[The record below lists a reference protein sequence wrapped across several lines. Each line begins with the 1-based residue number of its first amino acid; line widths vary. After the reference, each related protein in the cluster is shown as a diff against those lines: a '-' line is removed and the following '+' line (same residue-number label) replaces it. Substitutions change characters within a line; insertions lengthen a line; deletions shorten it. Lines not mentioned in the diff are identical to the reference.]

1 MKGIILAGGSGTR
14 LQPITSIIS
23 KQLLPIFDKPMIFY
37 PLVTLMELGIRDITI
52 IVTPYDLERFKLLLG
67 NGDKYGIKIEYL
79 IQDKPNGLAEAF
91 IITKQK
97 IAGSKTT
104 LILGDNIFHSN
115 SINENVIQEFSSGV
129 KIFSYIVKDP
139 ERYGVIK
146 FDEHNKVEQVVEK
159 PKIAPSNSAVTG
171 LYCYDED
178 VVELAESLLPSS
190 RGELEITD
198 LNNIYIRNK
207 KIDVV
212 TLDKSSIWLD
222 SGTFSSLQESSNII
236 SSLQKRNGELIGSPE
251 STALKKGWISKDQL
265 SQQVSLNR
273 NSAYFQNLANLLDA
287 T

>member
-23 KQLLPIFDKPMIFY
+23 KQLLPIYDKPMIFY

-67 NGDKYGIKIEYL
+67 NGDNYGVKIEYL
-79 IQDKPNGLAEAF
+79 TQDKPNGLAEAF
-91 IITKQK
+91 VIAKKK
-97 IAGSKTT
+97 ILGSKTT
-104 LILGDNIFHSN
+104 LILGDNIFYSSN
-115 SINENVIQEFSSGV
+115 INEKIVSGFKTGV

-146 FDEHNKVEQVVEK
+146 FNDHGEVEDIIEK

-198 LNNIYIRNK
+198 LNNIYIKNK
-207 KIDVV
+207 KIDII
-212 TLDKSSIWLD
+212 TLDKASIWLD

-251 STALKKGWISKDQL
+251 STALKKDWISKSQL
-265 SQQVSLNR
+265 SKQLLLNKNSSYFKSLEK
-273 NSAYFQNLANLLDA
+273 LLN
-287 T
+287 

>member
-14 LQPITSIIS
+14 LQPITAIIS

-52 IVTPYDLERFKLLLG
+52 IVTSYDLERFKSLLG

-79 IQDKPNGLAEAF
+79 IQDQPNGLAEAF
-91 IITKQK
+91 IITKKK

-115 SINENVIQEFSSGV
+115 SINENVIKDFNTGV

-139 ERYGVIK
+139 ERYGVIEFNQK
-146 FDEHNKVEQVVEK
+146 KEVSLIVEK
-159 PKIAPSNSAVTG
+159 PKIAPSNAAVTG

-178 VVELAESLLPSS
+178 VVELAASLLPSS

-198 LNNIYIRNK
+198 LNNIYINNK

-212 TLDKSSIWLD
+212 TLDKASIWLD
-222 SGTFSSLQESSNII
+222 SGTFSSMQESSNII
-236 SSLQKRNGELIGSPE
+236 SSLQRRNGELIGSPE
-251 STALKKGWISKDQL
+251 STALKKGWITRNQL
-265 SQQVSLNR
+265 SKQLSLNI
-273 NSAYFQNLANLLDA
+273 NSSYFQSLANLLDE

>member
-14 LQPITSIIS
+14 LQPITAIIS

-52 IVTPYDLERFKLLLG
+52 IVTTYDLERFKSLLG

-79 IQDKPNGLAEAF
+79 VQDQPNGLAEAF
-91 IITKQK
+91 IITKKK

-115 SINENVIQEFSSGV
+115 SINENVIKEFNTGV

-139 ERYGVIK
+139 ERYGVIEFNQK
-146 FDEHNKVEQVVEK
+146 KEVSLIVEK
-159 PKIAPSNSAVTG
+159 PKIAPSNAAVTG

-178 VVELAESLLPSS
+178 VVELAASLLPSS

-198 LNNIYIRNK
+198 LNNIYISNK

-212 TLDKSSIWLD
+212 TLDKASIWLD

-236 SSLQKRNGELIGSPE
+236 SSLQRRNGELIGSPE
-251 STALKKGWISKDQL
+251 STALKKGWITRNQL
-265 SQQVSLNR
+265 SKQLSSTS
-273 NSAYFQNLANLLDA
+273 NSSYFQSLANLLDE

>member
-37 PLVTLMELGIRDITI
+37 PLVTLMELGIRDIII
-52 IVTPYDLERFKLLLG
+52 IVTPYDLERFKSLLG
-67 NGDKYGIKIEYL
+67 KGDKYGIKIEYL

-115 SINENVIQEFSSGV
+115 SINENVIQEFNSGV

-146 FDEHNKVEQVVEK
+146 FNEHKKVEQIVEK
-159 PKIAPSNSAVTG
+159 PRIAPSNAAVTG

-198 LNNIYIRNK
+198 LNNIYIKNK

>member
-37 PLVTLMELGIRDITI
+37 PLVTLMELGIRDIII
-52 IVTPYDLERFKLLLG
+52 IVTPYDLERFKSLLG
-67 NGDKYGIKIEYL
+67 KGDKYGIKIEYL

-115 SINENVIQEFSSGV
+115 NINENVIQEFNSGV

-146 FDEHNKVEQVVEK
+146 FNEHKKVEQIVEK
-159 PKIAPSNSAVTG
+159 PRIAPSNAAVTG

-198 LNNIYIRNK
+198 LNNIYIKNK

>member
-67 NGDKYGIKIEYL
+67 NGDKYGIKIEFL
-79 IQDKPNGLAEAF
+79 TQDKPNGLAEAF
-91 IITKQK
+91 IIAKQK

-104 LILGDNIFHSN
+104 LILGDNIFYSN
-115 SINENVIQEFSSGV
+115 SINENIIHNFESGV

-146 FDEHNKVEQVVEK
+146 FNKHNEVTEIIEK
-159 PKIAPSNSAVTG
+159 PKIAPSNAAVTG

-178 VVELAESLLPSS
+178 VIELAESLLPSS

-251 STALKKGWISKDQL
+251 STALKKGWISQNQL

>member
-37 PLVTLMELGIRDITI
+37 PLVTLMELGIREIII
-52 IVTPYDLERFKLLLG
+52 IVTPYDLERFKSLLG
-67 NGDKYGIKIEYL
+67 KGDKYGIKIEYL

-115 SINENVIQEFSSGV
+115 SINENVIQEFNSGV

-146 FDEHNKVEQVVEK
+146 FNEHNKVEQIVEK
-159 PKIAPSNSAVTG
+159 PKIAPSNAAVTG

-198 LNNIYIRNK
+198 LNNIYIKNK

-212 TLDKSSIWLD
+212 TLDKASIWLD

-236 SSLQKRNGELIGSPE
+236 SSLQKRNGDLIGSPE
-251 STALKKGWISKDQL
+251 NTALKKGWISKNQL
-265 SQQVSLNR
+265 SQQLSLNK
-273 NSAYFQNLANLLDA
+273 NSAYFQSLVNLLN
-287 T
+287 TT

>member
-37 PLVTLMELGIRDITI
+37 PLVTLMELGIREIII
-52 IVTPYDLERFKLLLG
+52 IVTPYDLERFKSLLG
-67 NGDKYGIKIEYL
+67 KGDKYGIKIEYL

-115 SINENVIQEFSSGV
+115 SINENVIQEFNSGV

-146 FDEHNKVEQVVEK
+146 FNEHNKVEQIVEK
-159 PKIAPSNSAVTG
+159 PKIAPSNAAVTG

-251 STALKKGWISKDQL
+251 STALKKGWISQDQL

>member
-37 PLVTLMELGIRDITI
+37 PLVTLMELGIRDIII
-52 IVTPYDLERFKLLLG
+52 IVTPYDLERFKSLLG
-67 NGDKYGIKIEYL
+67 KGDKYGIKIEYL

-115 SINENVIQEFSSGV
+115 SINENVIQEFNSGV

-146 FDEHNKVEQVVEK
+146 FNEHNKVEQIVEK
-159 PKIAPSNSAVTG
+159 PKIAPSNAAVTG

-198 LNNIYIRNK
+198 LNNIYITNK

-251 STALKKGWISKDQL
+251 STALKKGWISHDQL

-273 NSAYFQNLANLLDA
+273 NSAYFQHLANLLDA

>member
-14 LQPITSIIS
+14 LQPITAIIS

-52 IVTPYDLERFKLLLG
+52 IVTSYDLERFKSLLG

-79 IQDKPNGLAEAF
+79 IQDQPNGLAEAF
-91 IITKQK
+91 IITKKK

-115 SINENVIQEFSSGV
+115 SINENVIKDFNTGV

-139 ERYGVIK
+139 ERYGVIEFNQK
-146 FDEHNKVEQVVEK
+146 KEVSLIVEK
-159 PKIAPSNSAVTG
+159 PKIAPSNAAVTG

-178 VVELAESLLPSS
+178 VVELAASLLPSS

-198 LNNIYIRNK
+198 LNNIYISNK

-212 TLDKSSIWLD
+212 TLDKASIWLD
-222 SGTFSSLQESSNII
+222 SGTFSSMQESSNII
-236 SSLQKRNGELIGSPE
+236 SSLQRRNGELIGSPE
-251 STALKKGWISKDQL
+251 STALKKGWITRNQL
-265 SQQVSLNR
+265 SKQLSLNI
-273 NSAYFQNLANLLDA
+273 NSSYFQSLANLLDE

>member
-52 IVTPYDLERFKLLLG
+52 IVTTYDLERFKLLLG

-91 IITKQK
+91 IITKKK
-97 IAGSKTT
+97 IIGSKTT

-115 SINENVIQEFSSGV
+115 SINENIIQEFNSGV
-129 KIFSYIVKDP
+129 KIFSYIVNDP
-139 ERYGVIK
+139 ERYGVIE
-146 FDEHNKVEQVVEK
+146 FNEHNQVANIIEK
-159 PKIAPSNSAVTG
+159 PKIAPSNAAVTG

-178 VVELAESLLPSS
+178 VVELAESLVPSS

-198 LNNIYIRNK
+198 LNNIYIKNK

-212 TLDKSSIWLD
+212 ALDKSSIWLD
-222 SGTFSSLQESSNII
+222 SGTFSSLQESTNII

-251 STALKKGWISKDQL
+251 STALKKGWISKGQL
-265 SQQVSLNR
+265 SQQLLLNR
-273 NSAYFQNLANLLDA
+273 NSGYFQSLANLLEK

>member
-37 PLVTLMELGIRDITI
+37 PLVTLMELGIREIII
-52 IVTPYDLERFKLLLG
+52 IVTPYDLERFKSLLG
-67 NGDKYGIKIEYL
+67 KGDKYGIKIEYL

-97 IAGSKTT
+97 IAGCKTT
-104 LILGDNIFHSN
+104 LILGDNIFYSN

-146 FDEHNKVEQVVEK
+146 YDEHNKVEQIVEK

-198 LNNIYIRNK
+198 LNNIYVRNK

-212 TLDKSSIWLD
+212 TLDRSSIWLD

>member
-37 PLVTLMELGIRDITI
+37 PLVTLMELGIRDIAI
-52 IVTPYDLERFKLLLG
+52 IVTTYDLERFKSLLG
-67 NGDKYGIKIEYL
+67 NGDKYGIKIEYF

-91 IITKQK
+91 IITKKK
-97 IAGSKTT
+97 IIGSKTT

-115 SINENVIQEFSSGV
+115 SINENIIQEFNSGV
-129 KIFSYIVKDP
+129 KIFSYIVNDP
-139 ERYGVIK
+139 ERYGVIE
-146 FDEHNKVEQVVEK
+146 FNEHNKIANIIEK
-159 PKIAPSNSAVTG
+159 PKIAPSNAAVTG

-178 VVELAESLLPSS
+178 VVEHAESLVPSS

-198 LNNIYIRNK
+198 LNNIYIKNK

-212 TLDKSSIWLD
+212 ALDKSSIWLD
-222 SGTFSSLQESSNII
+222 SGTFSSLQESTNII

-265 SQQVSLNR
+265 SQQLLLNR
-273 NSAYFQNLANLLDA
+273 NSGYYQSLVNLLEK

>member
-52 IVTPYDLERFKLLLG
+52 IVTTYDLERFKLLLG

-91 IITKQK
+91 IITKKK
-97 IAGSKTT
+97 IIGSKTT

-115 SINENVIQEFSSGV
+115 IINENIIQEFNSGV
-129 KIFSYIVKDP
+129 KIFSYIVNDP
-139 ERYGVIK
+139 ERYGVIE
-146 FDEHNKVEQVVEK
+146 FNEHNKVTKIIEK
-159 PKIAPSNSAVTG
+159 PKIAPSNAAVTG

-178 VVELAESLLPSS
+178 VVELAESLVPSS

-198 LNNIYIRNK
+198 LNNIYIKNK

-212 TLDKSSIWLD
+212 ALDKSSIWLD
-222 SGTFSSLQESSNII
+222 SGTFSSLQESTNII

-251 STALKKGWISKDQL
+251 STALKKGWISKGQL
-265 SQQVSLNR
+265 SQQLLLNR
-273 NSAYFQNLANLLDA
+273 NSGYFQSLANLLEK

>member
-104 LILGDNIFHSN
+104 LVLGDNIFHSN
-115 SINENVIQEFSSGV
+115 SINENVIQEFNSGV

-146 FDEHNKVEQVVEK
+146 YDEHNKVEKIVEK
-159 PKIAPSNSAVTG
+159 PKIAPSNAAVTG

-212 TLDKSSIWLD
+212 MLDKSSIWLD

-251 STALKKGWISKDQL
+251 STALNKGWISKDQL

-273 NSAYFQNLANLLDA
+273 NSAYFKNLANLLDA

>member
-14 LQPITSIIS
+14 LQPITAIIS

-37 PLVTLMELGIRDITI
+37 PLVTLMELGIRDIPI
-52 IVTPYDLERFKLLLG
+52 IVTTYDLERFKSLLG

-79 IQDKPNGLAEAF
+79 VQDQPNGLAEAF
-91 IITKQK
+91 IITKKK

-115 SINENVIQEFSSGV
+115 SINENVIKEFNTGV

-139 ERYGVIK
+139 ERYGVIEFNQK
-146 FDEHNKVEQVVEK
+146 KEVSLIVEK
-159 PKIAPSNSAVTG
+159 PKIAPSNAAVTG

-178 VVELAESLLPSS
+178 VVELAASLLPSS

-198 LNNIYIRNK
+198 LNNIYISNK

-212 TLDKSSIWLD
+212 TLDKASIWLD

-236 SSLQKRNGELIGSPE
+236 SSLQRRNGELIGSPE
-251 STALKKGWISKDQL
+251 STALKKGWITRNQL
-265 SQQVSLNR
+265 SKQLSSTS
-273 NSAYFQNLANLLDA
+273 NSSYFQSLANLLDE

>member
-37 PLVTLMELGIRDITI
+37 PLVTLMELGIREIII
-52 IVTPYDLERFKLLLG
+52 IVTPYDLERFKSLLG
-67 NGDKYGIKIEYL
+67 KGDKYGIKIEYL

-115 SINENVIQEFSSGV
+115 SINENVIQEFNSGV

-139 ERYGVIK
+139 ERYGVIR
-146 FDEHNKVEQVVEK
+146 FNEHNKVEQIVEK
-159 PKIAPSNSAVTG
+159 PKIAPSNAAVTG

-236 SSLQKRNGELIGSPE
+236 SSIATL
-251 STALKKGWISKDQL
+251 
-265 SQQVSLNR
+265 LN
-273 NSAYFQNLANLLDA
+273 
-287 T
+287 

>member
-14 LQPITSIIS
+14 LKPITSMIS

-67 NGDKYGIKIEYL
+67 NGDNYGIKIEFL
-79 IQDKPNGLAEAF
+79 TQDKPNGLAEAF
-91 IITKQK
+91 IIAKQK

-104 LILGDNIFHSN
+104 LILGDNIFYSN
-115 SINENVIQEFSSGV
+115 SINENIIHDFKSGV

-146 FDEHNKVEQVVEK
+146 FNKYNEVKEIIEK
-159 PKIAPSNSAVTG
+159 PKSAPSNSAVTG

-178 VVELAESLLPSS
+178 VIELAESLLPSS

-212 TLDKSSIWLD
+212 TLDKGSIWLD

-236 SSLQKRNGELIGSPE
+236 SSIQKRNGELIGSPE
-251 STALKKGWISKDQL
+251 STALKKKWISKSYL
-265 SQQVSLNR
+265 SQQLSLNK
-273 NSAYFQNLANLLDA
+273 NSAYFQSLENLLNS

>member
-37 PLVTLMELGIRDITI
+37 PLVTLMELGIRDIAI

-115 SINENVIQEFSSGV
+115 SINENVIQEFNSGV

-146 FDEHNKVEQVVEK
+146 FDKHNKVEKIVEK
-159 PKIAPSNSAVTG
+159 PKIAPSNAVVTG

-178 VVELAESLLPSS
+178 VFELAESLLPSS

-212 TLDKSSIWLD
+212 MLDKSSIWLD

-251 STALKKGWISKDQL
+251 SIALNKGWISKDQL
-265 SQQVSLNR
+265 SRQVSLNR
-273 NSAYFQNLANLLDA
+273 NSAYFKNLAKLLDA

>member
-52 IVTPYDLERFKLLLG
+52 IVTPYDLDRFKSLLG
-67 NGDKYGIKIEYL
+67 NGDNYGIKFEY
-79 IQDKPNGLAEAF
+79 ITQDKPNGLAEAF
-91 IITKQK
+91 VIAKQK
-97 IAGSKTT
+97 IAGSKST
-104 LILGDNIFHSN
+104 LILGDNIFYSN
-115 SINENVIQEFSSGV
+115 SINENIINDFQSGV

-139 ERYGVIK
+139 ERYGVIE
-146 FDEHNKVEQVVEK
+146 FNKHGEVTKIIEK
-159 PKIAPSNSAVTG
+159 PKIASSNAAVTG

-178 VVELAESLLPSS
+178 VIELAESLLPSS

-198 LNNIYIRNK
+198 LNNIYIKNK
-207 KIDVV
+207 KIDVIS
-212 TLDKSSIWLD
+212 LDKASIWLD

-251 STALKKGWISKDQL
+251 STALKKKWISKSQL
-265 SQQVSLNR
+265 SQQLLLKKNSTYYQSLK
-273 NSAYFQNLANLLDA
+273 NLLD
-287 T
+287 

>member
-104 LILGDNIFHSN
+104 LVLGDNIFHSN
-115 SINENVIQEFSSGV
+115 SINENVIQEFNSGV

-146 FDEHNKVEQVVEK
+146 YDEHNKVEKIVEK
-159 PKIAPSNSAVTG
+159 PKIAPSNAAVTG

-207 KIDVV
+207 KVDVV
-212 TLDKSSIWLD
+212 MLDKSSIWLD

-236 SSLQKRNGELIGSPE
+236 SSLQKRNGGLIGSPE
-251 STALKKGWISKDQL
+251 STALNKGWISKDQL

-273 NSAYFQNLANLLDA
+273 NSAYFKNLANLLDA

>member
-97 IAGSKTT
+97 IAGCKTT
-104 LILGDNIFHSN
+104 LILGDNIFYSN

-146 FDEHNKVEQVVEK
+146 YDEHNKVEQIVEK

-198 LNNIYIRNK
+198 LNNIYVRNK

-212 TLDKSSIWLD
+212 TLDRSSIWLD

>member
-14 LQPITSIIS
+14 LQPITAIIS

-52 IVTPYDLERFKLLLG
+52 IVTTYDLERFKSLLG

-79 IQDKPNGLAEAF
+79 VQDQPNGLAEAF
-91 IITKQK
+91 IITKKK

-115 SINENVIQEFSSGV
+115 SINESVIKEFNTGV

-139 ERYGVIK
+139 ERYGVIEFNQK
-146 FDEHNKVEQVVEK
+146 KEVSLIVEK
-159 PKIAPSNSAVTG
+159 PKIAPSNAAVTG

-178 VVELAESLLPSS
+178 VVELAASLLPSS

-198 LNNIYIRNK
+198 LNNIYISNK

-212 TLDKSSIWLD
+212 TLDKASIWLD

-236 SSLQKRNGELIGSPE
+236 SSLQRRNGELIGSPE
-251 STALKKGWISKDQL
+251 STALKKGWITRNQL
-265 SQQVSLNR
+265 SKQLSSTS
-273 NSAYFQNLANLLDA
+273 NSSYFQSLANLLDE

>member
-37 PLVTLMELGIRDITI
+37 PLVTLMELGIREIII
-52 IVTPYDLERFKLLLG
+52 IVTPYDLERFKSLLG
-67 NGDKYGIKIEYL
+67 KGDKYGIKIEYL

-115 SINENVIQEFSSGV
+115 SINENVIQEFNSGV

-146 FDEHNKVEQVVEK
+146 FNEHNKVEQIVEK
-159 PKIAPSNSAVTG
+159 PKIAPSNAAVTG

-198 LNNIYIRNK
+198 LNNIYIKNK

-236 SSLQKRNGELIGSPE
+236 SSLQKRNGDLIGSPE
-251 STALKKGWISKDQL
+251 NTALKKGWISKNQL
-265 SQQVSLNR
+265 SQQLSLNK
-273 NSAYFQNLANLLDA
+273 NSAYFQSLVNLLN
-287 T
+287 TT